1 MAWTI
6 GGKQWENS
14 YAVSCLGLSNGIVF
28 FLRRV
33 QLCGTRGLYRRKDTI
48 VYCVESKPM
57 ATLQGSGP
65 AVYRGVY
72 THFSFPH
79 LFGECLPDGG

>member
-1 MAWTI
+1 MGNNGKIVMPFLAWAFQTA
-6 GGKQWENS
+6 
-14 YAVSCLGLSNGIVF
+14 YF
-28 FLRRV
+28 FLRGV